1 MNTFNMIK
9 WLVIGSLVV
18 IPVLLTIAS
27 QVSMPAYL

>member
-9 WLVIGSLVV
+9 WLAIGTFVA

-27 QVSMPAYL
+27 QVPMSAYL